1 MNIHEYED
9 KKSSQR
15 NTKWQFQEGAI
26 YSLFGISI
34 SHVLPIKYHM
44 TYLKSSQPPFE
55 GSLYFSLC
63 KWSHYHIYESYANE
77 TTWELK

>member
-15 NTKWQFQEGAI
+15 NTKWLFQEGAI

-55 GSLYFSLC
+55 GSLLNLL
-63 KWSHYHIYESYANE
+63 AM
-77 TTWELK
+77 TLKITVKMYNI